1 MAERIYL
8 AADLGASSGRLL
20 AGSFDGTRLRLA
32 ELHRFENGPVAVAGS
47 KYWDLLALWQQ
58 IQAGMRGAASRYGRD
73 VASLSVDTWGVDFG
87 LLGANDVLLGNPYHY
102 RDRRTDGI
110 LPRAFAR
117 VPQAEIFAATGIQ
130 FMPFNTLYQLW
141 TMRLGKSPLLAA
153 ARRLL
158 LMPDLFHW
166 LLTGVAANE
175 RTNASTTQFYSPQ
188 ARDWARDLLTRFD
201 LSADILCP
209 LVEPGTRLGPLRLDV
224 ARETGLAD
232 INVIAPASHDTAS
245 AVMAVPAAT
254 FASPE
259 PDWCY
264 ISSGTWSLM
273 GMELPR
279 PVIND
284 TSLALNF
291 TNEVGVGD
299 TVRLLKNIA
308 GLWLVQESRR
318 AFADAGRNYNWE
330 ELARLAAESPALM
343 SVIDPDDASFLA
355 PANMPTAIRDYCVRT
370 GQPAP
375 NSDGAII
382 RTVLDSLALRYRYVL
397 ECLERLSGRTINT
410 VHIVGG
416 GVQNTALCQATA
428 DCCGRRVLAGPVEAT
443 ALGNVLVQAVS
454 AGDVADWA
462 QARELVRASF
472 EVTEY
477 VPRPSSDWQAAYE
490 RFKQLAAA
498 KS

>member
-20 AGSFDGTRLRLA
+20 AGSFDGARLRLE
-32 ELHRFENGPVAVAGS
+32 ELHRFENGPVSVAGS
-47 KYWDLLALWQQ
+47 KHWDLLALWQQ
-58 IQAGMRGAASRYGRD
+58 IQAGMRGAAHRYGHS
-73 VASLSVDTWGVDFG
+73 VASLAVDTWGVDFG
-87 LLGANDVLLGNPYHY
+87 LLGEGDVLLGNPYHY
-102 RDRRTDGI
+102 RDSRTDGI
-110 LPRAFAR
+110 LPHAFAC

-141 TMRLGKSPLLAA
+141 AMRLGKSPLLTA

-166 LLTGVAANE
+166 LLTGVAVNE
-175 RTNASTTQFYSPQ
+175 RTNASTTQFYNPQ
-188 ARDWARDLLTRFD
+188 ARDWAGDLLSRFE
-201 LSADILCP
+201 LSTDILCP
-209 LVEPGTRLGPLRLDV
+209 LVDSGTRLGPLRSEV
-224 ARETGLAD
+224 ARESGLTG

-245 AVMAVPAAT
+245 AVMAVPAAS

-299 TVRLLKNIA
+299 TIRLLKNIA

-318 AFADAGRNYNWE
+318 AFAEAGRKYHYD
-330 ELARLAAESPALM
+330 ELARLAAESPPLN
-343 SVIDPDDASFLA
+343 SLIDPDDASFLA
-355 PANMPTAIRDYCVRT
+355 PNDMPAAIRDYCMRT
-370 GQPAP
+370 GQMAP
-375 NSDGAII
+375 DSDGAII
-382 RTVLDSLALRYRYVL
+382 RCALDSLALRYRFVL
-397 ECLERLSGRTINT
+397 ECLERLSGRRINT
-410 VHIVGG
+410 IYIVGG
-416 GVQNTALCQATA
+416 GVQNVALCQATA
-428 DCCGRRVLAGPVEAT
+428 DCCGRPVLAGPVEAT
-443 ALGNVLVQAVS
+443 ALGNVLAQAVA

-462 QARELVRASF
+462 QARALVRASF

-477 VPRPSSDWQAAYE
+477 EPRSSDAWQAAYE
-490 RFKQLAAA
+490 RFNQLVAA